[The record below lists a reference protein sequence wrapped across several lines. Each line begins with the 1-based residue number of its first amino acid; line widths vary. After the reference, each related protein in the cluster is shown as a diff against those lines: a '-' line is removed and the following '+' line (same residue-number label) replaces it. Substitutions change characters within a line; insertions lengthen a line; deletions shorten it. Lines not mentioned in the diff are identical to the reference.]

1 MNERSTAS
9 TEAVRRWLDLA
20 VRELR
25 ASADILDA
33 INVFPVADSDTGTN
47 LVTTVGTAA
56 QAVQVLETPDVGE
69 LISLAGQAALDDA
82 RGNSGS
88 LFAVWLCAVGASL
101 EGRGLTADAFA
112 QALSS
117 GELRSWSALTDPV
130 PGTMLSVIRD
140 IAAVQVPETEEPGSK
155 RTLLHHME
163 RVVAAAREAVLGS
176 TEELEVLQGSG
187 RVDAGALGML
197 IILDALR
204 RTAAGEGSGRPVLWA
219 GAPEDSA
226 EPTGQETGVQVQQLL
241 DRMRETAADGA
252 AEGTGLLSG
261 PAETGV
267 EVVATVELT
276 ALEAATVRFEL
287 TEIGRSVITSPISQI
302 EGELWRWRVHVHVD
316 DRQAALDVLRAHGTP
331 RNVAVTG
338 LDPEGS
344 GRQSRVNPSDLD

>member
-1 MNERSTAS
+1 M
-9 TEAVRRWLDLA
+9 
-20 VRELR
+20 
-25 ASADILDA
+25 
-33 INVFPVADSDTGTN
+33 ADSDTGAN

-69 LISLAGQAALDDA
+69 LIMLAGQAALDDA

-101 EGRGLTADAFA
+101 EGRGLTAEAFA

-140 IAAVQVPETEEPGSK
+140 IAAVQVPENEEPGSK
-155 RTLLHHME
+155 RTLLHHLE

-176 TEELEVLQGSG
+176 TDELEVLQGSG

-226 EPTGQETGVQVQQLL
+226 EPTGQTTGVQVQQLIES
-241 DRMRETAADGA
+241 MREASAAGA
-252 AEGTGLLSG
+252 AGEAGAAGG
-261 PAETGV
+261 EAETGV

-287 TEIGRSVITSPISQI
+287 TEIGRSVIISPISQI

-316 DRQAALDVLRAHGTP
+316 DEQVALDVLRAHGTP

-338 LDPEGS
+338 LGPERH
-344 GRQSRVNPSDLD
+344 GRQNRVNTSDLD

>member
-1 MNERSTAS
+1 MRSTAN

-69 LISLAGQAALDDA
+69 LIMLAGQAALDDA

-101 EGRGLTADAFA
+101 EGRSLTADTFA

-140 IAAVQVPETEEPGSK
+140 IAAVEVPETEEPGSK
-155 RTLLHHME
+155 RTVLHHLE

-176 TEELEVLQGSG
+176 TDQLEVLQGSG

-197 IILDALR
+197 IILDAMR
-204 RTAAGEGSGRPVLWA
+204 RTAAGEGSGRPLLWA
-219 GAPEDSA
+219 GAPEHSD
-226 EPTGQETGVQVQQLL
+226 EPTGQETAVQVQQLL
-241 DRMRETAADGA
+241 DRMRAAA
-252 AEGTGLLSG
+252 AVSAPEDSEKPAG

-276 ALEAATVRFEL
+276 ALEAATVRYEL

-316 DRQAALDVLRAHGTP
+316 DRQVALDVLRAHGTP

-338 LDPEGS
+338 LGPEDS
-344 GRQSRVNPSDLD
+344 GRQNRVNRSDLD

>member
-1 MNERSTAS
+1 MNVRSTAS

-25 ASADILDA
+25 ASADLLDA
-33 INVFPVADSDTGTN
+33 INVFPVADSDTGAN

-69 LISLAGQAALDDA
+69 LIMLAGQAALDDA

-88 LFAVWLCAVGASL
+88 LFAVWLCALGASL
-101 EGRGLTADAFA
+101 EGRELTAEAFA

-140 IAAVQVPETEEPGSK
+140 IAAVQVPENEEPGSK
-155 RTLLHHME
+155 RTLLHHLE
-163 RVVAAAREAVLGS
+163 RVVAAARGAVLGS
-176 TEELEVLQGSG
+176 TDELEVLQGSG

-204 RTAAGEGSGRPVLWA
+204 RSAAGEGSGRPVLWA
-219 GAPEDSA
+219 GAPDDSA

-241 DRMRETAADGA
+241 ESMREASAAGAAREAGAADGEA
-252 AEGTGLLSG
+252 G
-261 PAETGV
+261 TGV

-316 DRQAALDVLRAHGTP
+316 DQQVALDVLRAHGTP

-338 LDPEGS
+338 LGPEHH
-344 GRQSRVNPSDLD
+344 GRQNRVNTSDLD

>member
-1 MNERSTAS
+1 MRSAAN
-9 TEAVRRWLDLA
+9 TESVRRWLSLA
-20 VRELR
+20 ARELR
-25 ASADILDA
+25 ASADVLDA
-33 INVFPVADSDTGTN
+33 LNVFPVPDSDTGTN
-47 LVTTVGTAA
+47 LVITVGTAA
-56 QAVQVLETPDVGE
+56 EAAEVLETPDIGE
-69 LISLAGQAALDDA
+69 LIMLAGQAALDDA

-88 LFAVWLCAVGASL
+88 LVAVWLCAVGASL
-101 EGRGLTADAFA
+101 EGRGLTAQSLA

-140 IAAVQVPETEEPGSK
+140 IAAVEVPQTDEPGSK

-163 RVVAAAREAVLGS
+163 RVVAVAQEAVVSSTDQLEALRGS
-176 TEELEVLQGSG
+176 Q

-226 EPTGQETGVQVQQLL
+226 EPTGQETGARVQELL
-241 DRMRETAADGA
+241 ERMRQVAARTAPEAAAALSASA
-252 AEGTGLLSG
+252 AES
-261 PAETGV
+261 TGV

-276 ALEAATVRFEL
+276 ALEAATVRYEL

-316 DRQAALDVLRAHGTP
+316 DQQAALDVLRAHGTP

-338 LDPEGS
+338 LSPDQP
-344 GRQSRVNPSDLD
+344 GRQNRVNPSDLD

>member
-1 MNERSTAS
+1 MNVRSTAS

-33 INVFPVADSDTGTN
+33 INVFPVADSDTGAN

-69 LISLAGQAALDDA
+69 LIMLAGQAALDDA

-101 EGRGLTADAFA
+101 EGRGLTAEAFA

-140 IAAVQVPETEEPGSK
+140 IAAVQVPENEEPGSK
-155 RTLLHHME
+155 RTLLHHLE

-176 TEELEVLQGSG
+176 TDELEVLQGSG

-204 RTAAGEGSGRPVLWA
+204 RTASGEGSGRPVLWA
-219 GAPEDSA
+219 GAPDDSA
-226 EPTGQETGVQVQQLL
+226 EPTSQETGVQVQQLL
-241 DRMRETAADGA
+241 ESMRESSAAGA
-252 AEGTGLLSG
+252 AGAAGGE
-261 PAETGV
+261 AETGV

-316 DRQAALDVLRAHGTP
+316 DQQVALDVLRAHGTP

-338 LDPEGS
+338 LGPEHH
-344 GRQSRVNPSDLD
+344 GRQNRVNSSDLD

>member
-1 MNERSTAS
+1 M
-9 TEAVRRWLDLA
+9 
-20 VRELR
+20 
-25 ASADILDA
+25 
-33 INVFPVADSDTGTN
+33 ADSDTGAN

-69 LISLAGQAALDDA
+69 LIMLAGQAALDDA

-101 EGRGLTADAFA
+101 EGRGLTAEAFA

-140 IAAVQVPETEEPGSK
+140 IAAVQVPENEEPGSK
-155 RTLLHHME
+155 RTLLHHLE

-176 TEELEVLQGSG
+176 TDELEVLQGSG

-204 RTAAGEGSGRPVLWA
+204 RTAVGEGSGRPVLWA

-241 DRMRETAADGA
+241 ESMREASAAGA
-252 AEGTGLLSG
+252 AGGE
-261 PAETGV
+261 AETGV

-287 TEIGRSVITSPISQI
+287 TEMGRSVITSPISQI

-316 DRQAALDVLRAHGTP
+316 DQQVALDVLRAHGTP

-338 LDPEGS
+338 LGPERH
-344 GRQSRVNPSDLD
+344 GRQNRVNTSDLD

>member
-1 MNERSTAS
+1 M
-9 TEAVRRWLDLA
+9 
-20 VRELR
+20 
-25 ASADILDA
+25 
-33 INVFPVADSDTGTN
+33 ADSDTGAN

-69 LISLAGQAALDDA
+69 LIMLAGQAALDDA

-101 EGRGLTADAFA
+101 EGRGLTAEAFA

-140 IAAVQVPETEEPGSK
+140 TAAVQVPENEEPGSK
-155 RTLLHHME
+155 RTLLHHLE

-176 TEELEVLQGSG
+176 TDELEVLQGSG

-226 EPTGQETGVQVQQLL
+226 EPTGQATGVQVQQLIES
-241 DRMRETAADGA
+241 MREASAAGA
-252 AEGTGLLSG
+252 AGEAGAAGG
-261 PAETGV
+261 EAETGV

-316 DRQAALDVLRAHGTP
+316 DQQVALDVLRAHGTP

-338 LDPEGS
+338 LGPERH
-344 GRQSRVNPSDLD
+344 GRQNRVNTSDLD